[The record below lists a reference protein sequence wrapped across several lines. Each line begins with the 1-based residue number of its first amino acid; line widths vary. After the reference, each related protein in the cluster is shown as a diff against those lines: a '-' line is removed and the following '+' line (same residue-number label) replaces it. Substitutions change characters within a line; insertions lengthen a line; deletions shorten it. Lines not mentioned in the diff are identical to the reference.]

1 MEEAREIK
9 CTLLFSV
16 CLLNTDQAPTLGT
29 PSCTHAG
36 ISMRGTFTGFS
47 LASPSTGWS
56 LVTIAQYP
64 ADIAATPVQQWLWA
78 RTEGP

>member
-1 MEEAREIK
+1 MEEVQKIK

-16 CLLNTDQAPTLGT
+16 CLLNTDQAPMLGT
-29 PSCTHAG
+29 PSCTHAA

-56 LVTIAQYP
+56 LGQLDP
-64 ADIAATPVQQWLWA
+64 GDN
-78 RTEGP
+78 RTVPCRHSGNACSTLALG